1 MPAQTQSA
9 DLKLYREYD
18 APLSAVWDAWSR
30 PDEIK
35 EWWGPRGFT
44 ITTHSREFKTGG
56 TWKYTMHGPDKV
68 DYENF
73 TKYLEVDNGK
83 KLVYDHGGTE
93 TSNALFRVTV
103 LFSEENGKTKFD
115 MTMTFP
121 SPQAAETSTRFIKKA
136 GGEATWDRLA
146 EFLEKK
152 VHAKEI
158 FEINRSF
165 DTSIDEMFNMWTAP
179 EHMAKWVAPAGFTV
193 KYNHIDVK
201 NGGKAFYSMSN
212 GKEMTMYG
220 RCQYIEINRP
230 DRIVYTQQFCD
241 ENENIT
247 RHPMSATWP
256 QSMLTTVT
264 LTAEGPDK
272 TRVTLTWEE
281 DGEWSAEEME
291 TFINARAGMTA
302 GWTGSLDKLEEYLE
316 QQP

>member
-1 MPAQTQSA
+1 MPTQTKSA
-9 DLKLYREYD
+9 DLKLYREYN
-18 APLSAVWDAWSR
+18 APLEVVWDAWSK
-30 PDEIK
+30 PEQIA

-44 ITTHSREFKTGG
+44 ITTHSRDLKTGG

-73 TKYLEVDNGK
+73 TKYLEVEPRK

-121 SPQAAETSTRFIKKA
+121 SAEAAATSAKFIKKA
-136 GGEATWDRLA
+136 GGDATWDRLA

-152 VHAKEI
+152 VHGKEI

-165 DTSIDEMFNMWTAP
+165 ETPIDIMFKVWTEP
-179 EHMAKWVAPAGFTV
+179 EHVAKWSAPAGFTM
-193 KYNHIDVK
+193 KYKHVDLK
-201 NGGKAFYSMSN
+201 EGGKSFYSMSN

-220 RCQYIEINRP
+220 RCQYIEIHNP
-230 DRIVYTQQFCD
+230 DRIVFTQQFCD
-241 ENENIT
+241 ENENVA
-247 RHPMSATWP
+247 RHPMAASWP
-256 QSMLTTVT
+256 ESMRTTVK
-264 LTAEGPDK
+264 LTAEAQNR
-272 TRVTLTWEE
+272 TRVTITWEE
-281 DGEWSAEEME
+281 DGKWSPEELE
-291 TFINARAGMTA
+291 TFINARAGMTG

-316 QQP
+316 QVG

>member
-1 MPAQTQSA
+1 M
-9 DLKLYREYD
+9 
-18 APLSAVWDAWSR
+18 
-30 PDEIK
+30 
-35 EWWGPRGFT
+35 
-44 ITTHSREFKTGG
+44 
-56 TWKYTMHGPDKV
+56 
-68 DYENF
+68 
-73 TKYLEVDNGK
+73 
-83 KLVYDHGGTE
+83 
-93 TSNALFRVTV
+93 
-103 LFSEENGKTKFD
+103 
-115 MTMTFP
+115 
-121 SPQAAETSTRFIKKA
+121 
-136 GGEATWDRLA
+136 
-146 EFLEKK
+146 EKK

-264 LTAEGPDK
+264 LTAEGPDR

>member
-121 SPQAAETSTRFIKKA
+121 SPQAAATSTRFIKKA

-230 DRIVYTQQFCD
+230 DRIAYTQQFCD

-247 RHPMSATWP
+247 HHPMSPTWP

-264 LTAEGPDK
+264 LTAEGPDR